1 MSRRDKQAP
10 PEIRIVRLFAAL
22 DRGPR
27 LRLASPVRAIMRALL
42 RSPRRPGFA
51 GQNRP
56 AAFTLIELLV
66 VIAIIAIL
74 ASLLLPALIQGKRKA
89 HQTVCLSNLRQ
100 MGIAIKLYMN
110 DFDSRFPA
118 KWVTDFEGDQYKGVK
133 SDQLCLGGFD
143 PEHEPCLQRYPRAR
157 ARPLY
162 DYMRPSEV
170 YRCPVDIG
178 LDMPAG
184 CRQHTITPS
193 NFRVIGCS
201 YAYNAGGLCLQGF
214 NESTRKRQADPG
226 VGLAGKNES
235 WAPEPARYILA
246 VEPGGAT
253 GFY

>member
-1 MSRRDKQAP
+1 MSRQHEQAP
-10 PEIRIVRLFAAL
+10 PETQIFRPFSGS
-22 DRGPR
+22 DGCFR
-27 LRLASPVRAIMRALL
+27 LRLSSPVRAARRAIL
-42 RSPRRPGFA
+42 RASSRPRFA
-51 GQNRP
+51 GQDRP

-89 HQTVCLSNLRQ
+89 HQAVCLSNLRQ
-100 MGIAIKLYMN
+100 MGIAIKLYTN

-118 KWVTDFEGDQYKGVK
+118 KWVADLEGDQYNGVK

-143 PEHEPCLQRYPRAR
+143 PDHEPCLQRYPRAR

-246 VEPGGAT
+246 IEPGGAV

>member
-1 MSRRDKQAP
+1 
-10 PEIRIVRLFAAL
+10 
-22 DRGPR
+22 
-27 LRLASPVRAIMRALL
+27 MRASL
-42 RSPRRPGFA
+42 RTSSRPRFA

-74 ASLLLPALIQGKRKA
+74 ASLLLPALTRSKGKA

-110 DFDSRFPA
+110 DFDTRFPVKFVA
-118 KWVTDFEGDQYKGVK
+118 DFEGDQYNGVK

-157 ARPLY
+157 VRPLY

-170 YRCPVDIG
+170 YRCPVDKG
-178 LDMPAG
+178 LEMAAG
-184 CRQHTITPS
+184 CREHPIAPS

-201 YAYNAGGLCLQGF
+201 YAYNAAGLCRPGF
-214 NESTRKRQADPG
+214 NESTRKRQADP
-226 VGLAGKNES
+226 VNGLAGKNES
-235 WAPEPARYILA
+235 WAPESARYILA
-246 VEPGGAT
+246 VEPGGAAR
-253 GFY
+253 FY